1 MDDNLEDARREGK
14 GRAVQRQGYT
24 SPKQRNMKEVVK
36 AASKRNGRWESVEA
50 TEEVQLEEEIE
61 LIESGGGGY
70 KMKGL
75 A

>member
-1 MDDNLEDARREGK
+1 MQEGREK
-14 GRAVQRQGYT
+14 AEQCRQ
-24 SPKQRNMKEVVK
+24 KQRNMKEVVK